1 MKSFKELSQ
10 AKWTV
15 YILLCNDNSFYTG
28 ITNDINRRL
37 LQHENGDGARYT
49 RGRGPFKVIYK
60 ALFNNQ
66 SDALKEE
73 RRIKQLRKSSKI
85 KLTNNYLSDKNE
97 KF

>member
-85 KLTNNYLSDKNE
+85 KLTNNYLSYKNE

>member
-1 MKSFKELSQ
+1 M
-10 AKWTV
+10 
-15 YILLCNDNSFYTG
+15 
-28 ITNDINRRL
+28 NRRL

>member
-1 MKSFKELSQ
+1 MCKLT
-10 AKWTV
+10 KWTV
-15 YILLCNDNSFYTG
+15 YILLCKDGSFYTG
-28 ITNDINRRL
+28 ITNDMNRRL

-60 ALFNNQ
+60 ALYNNQ

-73 RRIKQLRKSSKI
+73 IRIKQLSKSSKI
-85 KLTNNYLSDKNE
+85 KLTNNYLADKNE

>member
-1 MKSFKELSQ
+1 MCKLT
-10 AKWTV
+10 KWTV
-15 YILLCNDNSFYTG
+15 YILLCKDGSFYTG
-28 ITNDINRRL
+28 ITNDMNRRL

-60 ALFNNQ
+60 ALYNNQ

-73 RRIKQLRKSSKI
+73 RRIKQLSKPSKI
-85 KLTNNYLSDKNE
+85 KLTNNYLADKNE

>member
-1 MKSFKELSQ
+1 MCKLT
-10 AKWTV
+10 KWTV
-15 YILLCNDNSFYTG
+15 YILLCKDSSFYTG
-28 ITNDINRRL
+28 ITNDMNRRL

-60 ALFNNQ
+60 ALYNNQ

-73 RRIKQLRKSSKI
+73 RRIKQLSKSSKI
-85 KLTNNYLSDKNE
+85 KLTNNYLADKNE

>member
-28 ITNDINRRL
+28 ITNDMNRRL

>member
-1 MKSFKELSQ
+1 VCKLT
-10 AKWTV
+10 KWTV
-15 YILLCNDNSFYTG
+15 YILLCKDGSFYTG
-28 ITNDINRRL
+28 ITNDMNRRL

-60 ALFNNQ
+60 ALYNNQ

-73 RRIKQLRKSSKI
+73 RRIKQLSKPSKI
-85 KLTNNYLSDKNE
+85 KLTNNYLADKNE

>member
-1 MKSFKELSQ
+1 MCKLT
-10 AKWTV
+10 KWTV
-15 YILLCNDNSFYTG
+15 YILLCKDSSFYTG
-28 ITNDINRRL
+28 ITNDMNRRL
-37 LQHENGDGARYT
+37 LQHHNGDGARYT

-60 ALFNNQ
+60 ALYNNQ

-85 KLTNNYLSDKNE
+85 ILINNYLSDKNE